1 MKKKR
6 FYKNVKRNQQWT
18 EGQAGREIDFADKYM
33 SGEGIYSD
41 KFDYMRPKIKKKRK
55 RKADFRKFAKGLGI
69 AVLCFLV
76 ISVGYTGMD
85 VYMQR
90 HAMPQDYSD
99 GGDESGGVFNEIALN
114 LKSEY
119 AESVSLD
126 GSVMLDSV
134 ITELSQGG
142 CNSVTFDLKR
152 SEGSVGY
159 KSALS
164 TVDTYGAIAFPA
176 TDLKGSVEK
185 LQAQDILAVGRV
197 YCYLDNLVPAKD
209 SSAAVLN
216 RDGIPYSDSKGNTY
230 LNPDSETAYRYIKDI
245 IAECAETGITVFVLD
260 GVDLPDEISDGFN
273 DGFDYLAKRLYAD
286 LGTDIKLL
294 EAVNVS
300 LNSSAEDTDGEST
313 QENNNALE
321 SEISQKLTAEQDS
334 NKIYFISVSAE
345 KAAVKEKLEEGGIH
359 SYILAD

>member
-18 EGQAGREIDFADKYM
+18 ETQPGREIDFADKYM

-55 RKADFRKFAKGLGI
+55 RKADFGKFAKRLGAA
-69 AVLCFLV
+69 AVCFLI

-90 HAMPQDYSD
+90 HTMSQDYS
-99 GGDESGGVFNEIALN
+99 GGSSEDGGVFNEIALN

-134 ITELSQGG
+134 ISELSQSG

-185 LQAQDILAVGRV
+185 LQAQDILAVGRI
-197 YCYLDNLVPAKD
+197 YCYLDNLVPVKD

-245 IAECAETGITVFVLD
+245 IAECAQTGITVFVLD
-260 GVDLPDEISDGFN
+260 GVDLPDEISEGFN

-294 EAVNVS
+294 KAVNVS
-300 LNSSAEDTDGEST
+300 LNQDAKAADGEDSD
-313 QENNNALE
+313 EEPSALE
-321 SEISQKLTAEQDS
+321 NEISQKLSSEQDS
-334 NKIYFISVSAE
+334 NEIYYITAAAD
-345 KAAVKEKLEEGGIH
+345 KTAVKEKLEESGIQ